1 MCGLDGRKLAAV
13 LSLAEEDL
21 SEAVEV
27 AKRIPRR
34 NQACL
39 GLCLYYES
47 YRPSRVDDCGLIPL
61 TNPCKAGHAPEA
73 KHSHPQHTGGS
84 SSV

>member
-39 GLCLYYES
+39 GLCLCCES
-47 YRPSRVDDCGLIPL
+47 SRPSGLDNCTVTL
-61 TNPCKAGHAPEA
+61 PCKADHAPEA
-73 KHSHPQHTGGS
+73 THNHPQHTSGS
-84 SSV
+84 SLV